1 MDAASAK
8 EKFDAGA
15 RLIQIYSG
23 FIYCGPRLIRE
34 IDPANAKL
42 YLALFLKCLTEIDH
56 PDPWPFLPT
65 RRRLHVLRDG

>member
-23 FIYCGPRLIRE
+23 FIYRGPRLIRE
-34 IDPANAKL
+34 IASGQLLNS
-42 YLALFLKCLTEIDH
+42 YLALFLKCLTGNR
-56 PDPWPFLPT
+56 LP
-65 RRRLHVLRDG
+65 